1 MTTTSPEIIPSDK
14 EIDVSKDY
22 EECAEYEE
30 TDDFLSFSASA
41 ASVLMELENEHSQ
54 EPSLYISDV
63 LNRGKTEKIISST
76 LCAIKS
82 NDKNNKGIDMKL
94 TILDCCST
102 REGCDG
108 MVKYYLKS
116 EADEKDIMFN
126 EFYTSVVDFLKHKS
140 AKYFIQDII
149 PHLSILQVVKILPFL
164 QKQIFALSKD
174 FIGNYPFQ
182 KIIEFICDKLEM
194 KPKEEQEPE
203 PEPESSREEKDCL
216 IQFSTFLDELLDS
229 LTWKAELSKG
239 TTKSKCVLS
248 FLSSHSVGNNMIQCF
263 LKHFPF
269 SQRSRLLSLL
279 LPYLD
284 DLIDDNTRVFVVQC
298 ITKQLVVLSVN
309 DDTSKIL
316 FFCLEK
322 TKKFKNMMV
331 KTFMIQCF
339 GLFSVFPSPSS
350 LYPFSPSLAV
360 VKANAQKMLSKTCSY
375 NLLKGLL
382 AFTGEEY
389 LRKIVTFLEEYSED
403 LINGSINGMNYCN
416 WVKAEMY
423 LLKAERLRD
432 MRIRSENRRRE
443 DNNSGCGN
451 SDDPTKVKEKDS
463 SSSLKRKS
471 SDFSHSKPRLPQG
484 ELSQKKRTRR

>member
-1 MTTTSPEIIPSDK
+1 MTTTSPEIIASDK
-14 EIDVSKDY
+14 EIDVGKDY

-63 LNRGKTEKIISST
+63 LNRGKMEKTISSS

-82 NDKNNKGIDMKL
+82 NDKNNKRIDMKL

-126 EFYTSVVDFLKHKS
+126 EFYTSIVDFLMHKS

-149 PHLSILQVVKILPFL
+149 PHLSILQMVKILPFL
-164 QKQIFALSKD
+164 QKQIYALSKD

-194 KPKEEQEPE
+194 KSKEEQEPN
-203 PEPESSREEKDCL
+203 PKLEPESSREEKDCL
-216 IQFSTFLDELLDS
+216 TQFSTFLDELLDS
-229 LTWKAELSKG
+229 LTRKAELSKG
-239 TTKSKCVLS
+239 TPKSKCVLS
-248 FLSSHSVGNNMIQCF
+248 FLSSHSAGNNVIQCF

-269 SQRSRLLSLL
+269 SQRSRLLALL
-279 LPYLD
+279 VPYLD
-284 DLIDDNTRVFVVQC
+284 DLIDDNTGVFVVQC
-298 ITKQLVVLSVN
+298 ITKQLVMMSVN

-322 TKKFKNMMV
+322 TKKFKNMMI
-331 KTFMIQCF
+331 KTFMIECF
-339 GLFSVFPSPSS
+339 GLFSPVPSPSS

-382 AFTGEEY
+382 TFTGEEY

-403 LINGSINGMNYCN
+403 LINGSINGINYCN
-416 WVKAEMY
+416 WVKAEITSI
-423 LLKAERLRD
+423 ERLRD
-432 MRIRSENRRRE
+432 MRIRSDNRRRE
-443 DNNSGCGN
+443 VNNSN
-451 SDDPTKVKEKDS
+451 SDDPKKVKENDS

-471 SDFSHSKPRLPQG
+471 TDFSHSKPHLPQG